1 MLSHKPQPSRFLPSY
16 LRRSL
21 YASIIMIAVMLLIAY
36 SVQWIG
42 TAPFL
47 YWDERIQDAIFP
59 DTAATHDQLLTI
71 AIFITS
77 FGSFSMSLIIA
88 LGAATLCWVF
98 LRSKAYSFAILS
110 SFTAMWV
117 LNTLIKEILQRERPS
132 LQHLVEAGGYS
143 FPSGHAMISMG
154 FYGMIFAIWAIER
167 KIRERS
173 LFLPCVLG
181 ALLIILIGLSRI
193 YLGVHFPTD
202 IVGGYIAGIIW
213 LAFTVPMIY
222 WRAKM
227 QLSSPPAHNV
237 RFGFLFHSG
246 S

>member
-117 LNTLIKEILQRERPS
+117 LNTLIKEILHRERPS

-227 QLSSPPAHNV
+227 QLSSPP
-237 RFGFLFHSG
+237 RL
-246 S
+246 

>member
-1 MLSHKPQPSRFLPSY
+1 MLSHKPQRFRFLPSY

-21 YASIIMIAVMLLIAY
+21 SASMIMIAVLLLIAY
-36 SVQWIG
+36 SVRWIG

-47 YWDERIQDAIFP
+47 YWDERIQDIVFP
-59 DTAATHDQLLTI
+59 DTAAAHYQLLPV

-77 FGSFSMSLIIA
+77 LGSFRISLLIA
-88 LGAATLCWVF
+88 IGTAILCWVY

-117 LNTLIKEILQRERPS
+117 LNTIIKEFLQRERPS

-167 KIRERS
+167 MVHKRTF
-173 LFLPCVLG
+173 FLPCVLG
-181 ALLIILIGLSRI
+181 ALLILLIGLSRV

-202 IVGGYIAGIIW
+202 IVGGYIAGMIW
-213 LAFTVPMIY
+213 LVFTVPVVY
-222 WRAKM
+222 WQAR
-227 QLSSPPAHNV
+227 LWPSSPSSLP
-237 RFGFLFHSG
+237 RP
-246 S
+246 

>member
-1 MLSHKPQPSRFLPSY
+1 
-16 LRRSL
+16 
-21 YASIIMIAVMLLIAY
+21 MIAVLLLIAY
-36 SVQWIG
+36 SVKWIG

-47 YWDERIQDAIFP
+47 YWDERIQDAVFP
-59 DTAATHDQLLTI
+59 DTATARYQLLTI

-77 FGSFSMSLIIA
+77 LGSFRMSLIIA
-88 LGAATLCWVF
+88 LGAATLCWVS
-98 LRSKAYSFAILS
+98 LRSKTYSFAILS

-154 FYGMIFAIWAIER
+154 FFGMIFAIWAIER
-167 KIRERS
+167 KIRGRS

-181 ALLIILIGLSRI
+181 ALLILLIGLSRV

-213 LAFTVPMIY
+213 LVFTVPVIY
-222 WRAKM
+222 WRARMK
-227 QLSSPPAHNV
+227 LPSTPH
-237 RFGFLFHSG
+237 R
-246 S
+246 

>member
-1 MLSHKPQPSRFLPSY
+1 MLSHEPQRSRFLPSY

-21 YASIIMIAVMLLIAY
+21 SASIIMIAVLLLIAY
-36 SVQWIG
+36 SVRWIG

-47 YWDERIQDAIFP
+47 YWDERIQDVVFP
-59 DTAATHDQLLTI
+59 DTAAAHYQLLPV

-77 FGSFSMSLIIA
+77 LGSFRISLLIA
-88 LGAATLCWVF
+88 LGAATLCWVY
-98 LRSKAYSFAILS
+98 LRSKAYPFAILS

-117 LNTLIKEILQRERPS
+117 LNTLIKEVLQRERPS

-167 KIRERS
+167 KINNRAF
-173 LFLPCVLG
+173 FLPCVLG
-181 ALLIILIGLSRI
+181 ALLILLIGLSRV

-202 IVGGYIAGIIW
+202 IVGGYVAGIIW
-213 LAFTVPMIY
+213 LVFTVPVIY
-222 WRAKM
+222 WRARMK
-227 QLSSPPAHNV
+227 LSSTPRP
-237 RFGFLFHSG
+237 
-246 S
+246 

>member
-154 FYGMIFAIWAIER
+154 SYGMIFAIWAIER

-227 QLSSPPAHNV
+227 QLSSPP
-237 RFGFLFHSG
+237 RP
-246 S
+246 

>member
-1 MLSHKPQPSRFLPSY
+1 MLSHEPQPSRFLPSY

-21 YASIIMIAVMLLIAY
+21 CASIIMIAVMLLIAY

-59 DTAATHDQLLTI
+59 DTAATHDQLLTF

-181 ALLIILIGLSRI
+181 ALLILLIGLSRI

-222 WRAKM
+222 WRAQM
-227 QLSSPPAHNV
+227 
-237 RFGFLFHSG
+237 
-246 S
+246 

>member
-1 MLSHKPQPSRFLPSY
+1 MLSHEPQSSRFLPSY
-16 LRRSL
+16 LCRSL
-21 YASIIMIAVMLLIAY
+21 YASIIMIAVLLLIAY
-36 SVQWIG
+36 SVKWIG

-47 YWDERIQDAIFP
+47 YWDERIQDAVFP
-59 DTAATHDQLLTI
+59 DTAAARYQLLTI

-77 FGSFSMSLIIA
+77 LGSLRMSLIIA
-88 LGAATLCWVF
+88 LGAATLCWVS

-154 FYGMIFAIWAIER
+154 FFGTIFAIWAIER
-167 KIRERS
+167 KIRGRS
-173 LFLPCVLG
+173 LFLPCALG
-181 ALLIILIGLSRI
+181 ALLILLIGLSRV

-213 LAFTVPMIY
+213 LVFTVPVIY
-222 WRAKM
+222 WQARM
-227 QLSSPPAHNV
+227 QLPSTPH
-237 RFGFLFHSG
+237 R
-246 S
+246 

>member
-227 QLSSPPAHNV
+227 QLSSPP
-237 RFGFLFHSG
+237 RP
-246 S
+246 

>member
-88 LGAATLCWVF
+88 IGAATLCWVF

-227 QLSSPPAHNV
+227 QLSSPP
-237 RFGFLFHSG
+237 RP
-246 S
+246 

>member
-1 MLSHKPQPSRFLPSY
+1 MLSHEPQSSRFLPSY

-21 YASIIMIAVMLLIAY
+21 YASIIMIAVLLLIAY
-36 SVQWIG
+36 SVKWIG

-47 YWDERIQDAIFP
+47 YWDERIQNVVFP
-59 DTAATHDQLLTI
+59 DTAAARYQLLTI
-71 AIFITS
+71 AVFITS
-77 FGSFSMSLIIA
+77 FGSFRMSLIIA
-88 LGAATLCWVF
+88 LGAATLCWVS
-98 LRSKAYSFAILS
+98 LRSKAYSFGILS

-167 KIRERS
+167 KIRGRS

-181 ALLIILIGLSRI
+181 ALLILLIGLSRV

-202 IVGGYIAGIIW
+202 IAGGYIAGIIW
-213 LAFTVPMIY
+213 LVFTVPVIY
-222 WRAKM
+222 WRARM
-227 QLSSPPAHNV
+227 QHPSTPH
-237 RFGFLFHSG
+237 R
-246 S
+246 

>member
-1 MLSHKPQPSRFLPSY
+1 
-16 LRRSL
+16 
-21 YASIIMIAVMLLIAY
+21 
-36 SVQWIG
+36 
-42 TAPFL
+42 
-47 YWDERIQDAIFP
+47 
-59 DTAATHDQLLTI
+59 
-71 AIFITS
+71 
-77 FGSFSMSLIIA
+77 MSLIIA
-88 LGAATLCWVF
+88 LGAATLCWVS

-154 FYGMIFAIWAIER
+154 FFGMIFAIWAMER
-167 KIRERS
+167 KIRGRS

-181 ALLIILIGLSRI
+181 ALLILLIGLSRV

-213 LAFTVPMIY
+213 LVFTVPVIY
-222 WRAKM
+222 WRARMK
-227 QLSSPPAHNV
+227 LPSTPH
-237 RFGFLFHSG
+237 R
-246 S
+246 

>member
-1 MLSHKPQPSRFLPSY
+1 MLSHEPQSSRFLPSY

-21 YASIIMIAVMLLIAY
+21 YASIIMIAVLLLIAY

-47 YWDERIQDAIFP
+47 YWDERIQNVVFP
-59 DTAATHDQLLTI
+59 GTAAAHDQLLTV

-77 FGSFSMSLIIA
+77 FGSFRISLLIA
-88 LGAATLCWVF
+88 LGAAILCWVY

-181 ALLIILIGLSRI
+181 TLLILLIGLSRV

-202 IVGGYIAGIIW
+202 IVGGYIAGTIW
-213 LAFTVPMIY
+213 LAFTIPMIY
-222 WRAKM
+222 WRARM
-227 QLSSPPAHNV
+227 QLSSTPRP
-237 RFGFLFHSG
+237 
-246 S
+246 